1 MPLIRPQELAR
12 SMGNAYARGPQNRA
26 NRGRAS
32 QAAQYTTPQNVSGV
46 QTQRR
51 PAPAPDYRAQ
61 AYMSSVPFGRALGW
75 QPGGSN
81 AHLAGSLRPP
91 LASQVFERIPAVRM
105 YRALNS
111 TQEPPQ
117 SAIRALGER
126 LAQEQAAASP
136 SFLSQVFGNAAA
148 AARPAMNAIQ
158 GLGQRLA
165 QAQSPSPGAPISSS
179 PEVRAAMQRDV
190 LRNSQDRADVPP
202 PPPPQKAASVFS
214 GSIPDVPT
222 SGAQARAA
230 APPSL
235 LSRLAGNAAAAA
247 RPAMDAIRPVIQGLL
262 RPGAA
267 ADAEYARRAA
277 AREQQAIADQNTQS
291 DAILGLLQGG
301 YDPSNPA
308 DREAFFDIQPR
319 TDAQES
325 LRSAEQAELDRK
337 DKEFAQFEA
346 QADAQQAANEEFEM
360 QSNLSPRGQKA
371 IQENREFG
379 LRYGG
384 DRLANLQELAR
395 RRQAGTMNIPDY
407 SAEQLDDQMRRWYRG
422 EKGLGRNSTP
432 TDLVQNPNKPGERIV
447 SFGDPVDIPYE
458 FGNQDIKTG
467 VDPDALQ
474 AKLDLMRRGDYM
486 NLTED
491 GRATSI
497 FTKAEREYLAEE
509 RDKTQAERAED
520 PERQKSALAAYY
532 ATGRRNAA
540 VNRLARELGIDA
552 PKGKAGAQKFKS
564 ALNEIT
570 KGDSDASASRLA
582 AAKRAMGLKDTA
594 EESADPLMTKDGDPD
609 PMAAQARMDAYGNAK
624 ATTDKGRRARAT
636 AAQITGDP
644 NVNIA
649 ELDATTLVRNFI
661 TNLPNATQ
669 EQFNML
675 HEMARLHHVADAGKP
690 EHKRW
695 DYGIKGMS
703 LIGPQFKVKTEEVVE
718 FMKELQEIPEGDKKA
733 LEDARKRW
741 AEMTEKIDPDTQV
754 NPGLSVMG

>member
-51 PAPAPDYRAQ
+51 PGSRSMD
-61 AYMSSVPFGRALGW
+61 AYMSSAPIGRLLGW

-117 SAIRALGER
+117 SAIRAIEER
-126 LAQEQAAASP
+126 LAQGPAPSASP

-165 QAQSPSPGAPISSS
+165 QAQAQAQAQAPQAQAPQAQFPSPGAPISSS

-190 LRNSQDRADVPP
+190 LRNSQDRAM
-202 PPPPQKAASVFS
+202 
-214 GSIPDVPT
+214 
-222 SGAQARAA
+222 
-230 APPSL
+230 
-235 LSRLAGNAAAAA
+235 N
-247 RPAMDAIRPVIQGLL
+247 AIRPVIQGLL

-291 DAILGLLQGG
+291 DAILGLLQDG
-301 YDPSNPA
+301 YDPRNPA

-325 LRSAEQAELDRK
+325 LRSAEQAWLDRK
-337 DKEFAQFEA
+337 TQEADEWTAQADEA
-346 QADAQQAANEEFEM
+346 QADNERWKRLMDNPEAARARLDS
-360 QSNLSPRGQKA
+360 QDPRWASMRKRFLGKRQV
-371 IQENREFG
+371 E
-379 LRYGG
+379 
-384 DRLANLQELAR
+384 AR
-395 RRQAGTMNIPDY
+395 RKRQAEAMKIPDY
-407 SAEQLDDQMRRWYRG
+407 SAEELDGQMRNWYQG
-422 EKGLGRNSTP
+422 QKGLGRNSTP
-432 TDLVQNPNKPGERIV
+432 SYVVNNPNKPGERIV

-458 FGNQDIKTG
+458 FGNEDIQTG

-509 RDKTQAERAED
+509 RDKRQAERAED

-540 VNRLARELGIDA
+540 VFRLANELGIDA

-570 KGDSDASASRLA
+570 KGDSDVSASRLA
-582 AAKRAMGLKDTA
+582 AAKRAMGLEDTA
-594 EESADPLMTKDGDPD
+594 EESADPLMTKDGYPD
-609 PMAAQARMDAYGNAK
+609 PMAAQARLDAYGNPR
-624 ATTDKGRRARAT
+624 ATTDKERRARAT

-703 LIGPQFKVKTEEVVE
+703 LIGSKFQDKTEEVHG
-718 FMKELQEIPEGDKKA
+718 FIKELEQIPEGDKEA

-741 AEMTEKIDPDTQV
+741 AEISKDIDRAPTPHQL
-754 NPGLSVMG
+754 PGVSVMG